1 MSGFLQDA
9 PRCEIHGTYLRPT
22 AKRSTLQEIKK
33 KSTNQFVKTADVQM
47 KTSETQSLVPMLPML
62 PGLVEVMTQISQGP
76 QDGLALPAL
85 RRCSGFFKTMFY
97 PRFHD
102 NISICFKALKE
113 TMCRY
118 SGN

>member
-22 AKRSTLQEIKK
+22 AKRSTPQEIKK

-47 KTSETQSLVPMLPML
+47 KTSETQSLVPMVPML

-76 QDGLALPAL
+76 QDGLAPLPYAGAAVFL
-85 RRCSGFFKTMFY
+85 K
-97 PRFHD
+97 P
-102 NISICFKALKE
+102 CFIHVFMTIFQYVSRL
-113 TMCRY
+113 
-118 SGN
+118 